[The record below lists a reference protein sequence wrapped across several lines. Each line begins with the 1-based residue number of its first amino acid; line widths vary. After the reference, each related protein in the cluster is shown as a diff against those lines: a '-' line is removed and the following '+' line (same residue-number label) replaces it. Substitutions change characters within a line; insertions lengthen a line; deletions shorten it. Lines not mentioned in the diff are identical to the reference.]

1 MKPVRDWKCKP
12 CGIMS
17 HDVPTD
23 IPDQW
28 CPFCGKPMDKVYT
41 PPTVLF
47 NGAGWTEKF
56 YGGGKKEN

>member
-1 MKPVRDWKCKP
+1 MKPVRDWKCKQ

-47 NGAGWTEKF
+47 NGAGWTPRF
-56 YGGGKKEN
+56 HDKKDN